1 MIWNEFLSHLKLFS
15 TTAGTFSGHLVLLM
29 ETCLTSH
36 HQQGGD
42 DDWASLSGW
51 THQRFGV
58 AEDVILQELVQ
69 HVEEVVLHQR
79 LNHQLVQVML
89 PEHKN
94 TRSHSDDVIN
104 SNILQVRTKMF
115 SVSREASLCSG
126 FTCTVIWNWFR
137 ERMYSIRTAMT
148 NLWETSCRTHG
159 TTQNTQNHTEPHR
172 TYRTTQNTRNHTEH
186 TEPSRSQTLRTFDA
200 LREINI

>member
-1 MIWNEFLSHLKLFS
+1 
-15 TTAGTFSGHLVLLM
+15 M
-29 ETCLTSH
+29 ETFLTLH
-36 HQQGGD
+36 HQEGGD
-42 DDWASLSGW
+42 DGCSYSSEKSQNQFKSRIQCHLVPQQLQVW

-69 HVEEVVLHQR
+69 HVEQVVLHQR

-94 TRSHSDDVIN
+94 TQSHSDDVIN
-104 SNILQVRTKMF
+104 TNILQVRTKMF
-115 SVSREASLCSG
+115 SASG

-148 NLWETSCRTHG
+148 NLWETPCRTHR
-159 TTQNTQNHTEPHR
+159 TTQNTQNR
-172 TYRTTQNTRNHTEH
+172 QGCK
-186 TEPSRSQTLRTFDA
+186 RSGHSMHW
-200 LREINI
+200 EK